1 MDAPQTTSIVISW
14 SNTWWD
20 SSDPF
25 TAPLSSLGAPQTKQ
39 SLLLILPDSQ
49 SLHSHCTGHGNF
61 SLCHVENRRLMQ
73 AHYVAIIWSAKAAK
87 AHFLVNCA
95 LSLQADEY
103 SSHWHHSDCSGE
115 EGLITGERVYRMW
128 VNTLSLPLC
137 LNSNTQSAIWLNFNP
152 KQSSLKMKDLYHSIF
167 ACCN

>member
-1 MDAPQTTSIVISW
+1 MDAPQTTSILISW

-25 TAPLSSLGAPQTKQ
+25 TAPLSSLGSPIDKAITAFNPSRQPESALPLHWPWKLFPMSCREQKTNAGTLCGHNMVCQ
-39 SLLLILPDSQ
+39 SCKGSFPWE
-49 SLHSHCTGHGNF
+49 
-61 SLCHVENRRLMQ
+61 LCSITPGWWVLE
-73 AHYVAIIWSAKAAK
+73 
-87 AHFLVNCA
+87 
-95 LSLQADEY
+95 
-103 SSHWHHSDCSGE
+103 HWHHSGCSGE
-115 EGLITGERVYRMW
+115 EGLITGERVHRMW

-137 LNSNTQSAIWLNFNP
+137 LSSNTQSAIWLNFNP

>member
-1 MDAPQTTSIVISW
+1 MLPKPL
-14 SNTWWD
+14 
-20 SSDPF
+20 PF
-25 TAPLSSLGAPQTKQ
+25 LFHGQIPGGTHQILSLHPFPAWAAPQTKQ

-61 SLCHVENRRLMQ
+61 SLCHVVNRRLMQ
-73 AHYVAIIWSAKAAK
+73 AHYVAIIRSAKAAK

-137 LNSNTQSAIWLNFNP
+137 LSSNTQSAIWLNFNP
-152 KQSSLKMKDLYHSIF
+152 KQSSLKMKDLYRSIF